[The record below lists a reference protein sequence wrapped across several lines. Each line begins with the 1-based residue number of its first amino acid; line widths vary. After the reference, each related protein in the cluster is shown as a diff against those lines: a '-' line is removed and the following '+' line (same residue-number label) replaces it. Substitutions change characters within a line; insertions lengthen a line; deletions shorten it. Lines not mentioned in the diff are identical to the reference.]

1 MADQAGD
8 ERADPLGAARDAELL
23 ELTQDAVLVRDFRTK
38 VMSYWNTGAER
49 LYGWSKAEAIGRV
62 AHELLHT
69 RFPVSLEAVDEAL
82 LEHGF
87 WEGNLVHRRRDGSQI
102 VVFSRHAIQRDAR
115 GTPMAILEINS
126 DITAEQQAEEE
137 RIRRF
142 AEQRG
147 RELAER
153 GLDRLSRLHRV
164 RNAMAE
170 TLTQPQVAALVL
182 HEAVGGLGGAGGS
195 VVYDAERIATL
206 GDQDAPYAEAQPL
219 IVDGRPIGTLTVNFA
234 APPNLE
240 VDDRDLLIAF
250 SGQCAQGLERARLY
264 RLAQQAQEDL
274 RRSRDQLAA
283 ILAGIAEGVTV
294 QDAQGRLVYV
304 NEVAARMSGFASADE
319 FLAAPPRQVL
329 ERFAIFDEAGNPLP
343 LEQLPGRRLLLG
355 KPATEIV
362 VRFSDVQTNEQ
373 RWSILDAT
381 PVRDEHGQ
389 LQLVVNIFRDI
400 TERKREADASAFLA
414 EASNVLSSSLDA
426 EATLSQL
433 AQLAVRGL
441 ADTCLVHLVDDRA
454 TLREVAVAHA
464 NEDGGH
470 RPRPSSALPD
480 LTDAIERVMRSG
492 GPELVE
498 DGGSAILAPMRARGT
513 TLGVITLATNA
524 SGRRFRPADLGLVED
539 LSARAGL
546 AVDNARLFREAQEQA
561 EHQTM
566 LNSALRDMINER
578 DRALADFQQSMR
590 TRDEFLASASHDLK
604 NPLASIKATAQLM
617 QRRLERDGGL
627 DLERV
632 REGLRRLD
640 VIASRAAEQV
650 EELLDL
656 ARMQMGRPL
665 DLDRR
670 LVDLVALA
678 RDVVAEEQNTTER
691 HTLRVESGVDRL
703 VGAFDANRM
712 RRLLNNLVDNAI
724 KYSPDGGV
732 VFLRIRVEPSDLAI
746 IEVEDQGLGIPADEV
761 GRIFERFQRAS
772 NVEGHIAGT
781 GIGLASALHI
791 VESHAG
797 QIEVESREGVGTL
810 FRIRLPLRAEPKTGE
825 GGQ

>member
-69 RFPVSLEAVDEAL
+69 RFPVSREAVDEAL
-82 LEHGF
+82 LDHGF

-126 DITAEQQAEEE
+126 DITGEQQAEEE

-250 SGQCAQGLERARLY
+250 SGQCAQGLERARLF

-304 NEVAARMSGFASADE
+304 NEVA
-319 FLAAPPRQVL
+319 Q
-329 ERFAIFDEAGNPLP
+329 
-343 LEQLPGRRLLLG
+343 RR
-355 KPATEIV
+355 
-362 VRFSDVQTNEQ
+362 
-373 RWSILDAT
+373 SILDAT

-389 LQLVVNIFRDI
+389 LQLVVNIFSDI

-746 IEVEDQGLGIPADEV
+746 VEVEDQRLGIPADEV

-810 FRIRLPLRAEPKTGE
+810 FRIRLPLRAEPQTGE
-825 GGQ
+825 GG